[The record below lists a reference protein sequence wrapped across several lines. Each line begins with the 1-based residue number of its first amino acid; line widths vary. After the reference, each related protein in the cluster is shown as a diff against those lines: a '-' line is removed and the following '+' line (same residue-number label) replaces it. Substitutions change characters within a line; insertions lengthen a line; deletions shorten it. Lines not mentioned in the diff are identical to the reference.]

1 MIFDNFYKFTEDYNG
16 EGLYWQY
23 WYQVWKTF
31 SVSPFANAVLFVDA
45 DPTVTAVTVSPSAAT
60 VTQGQ
65 GIQLSATVTGTNFP
79 PKGVTWKSNVATTTV
94 DANGY
99 VSVST
104 GGTAGAVTITA
115 TSVYDPKK
123 SGTAIITT
131 VAPTV

>member
-1 MIFDNFYKFTEDYNG
+1 M
-16 EGLYWQY
+16 
-23 WYQVWKTF
+23 
-31 SVSPFANAVLFVDA
+31 FVDA

-79 PKGVTWKSNVATTTV
+79 PKGVTWKSNVSTTTV

-104 GGTAGAVTITA
+104 GGTAGQVTITA
-115 TSVYDPKK
+115 TSVYDPEK
-123 SGTAIITT
+123 SGTATITT
-131 VAPTV
+131 VAPTE